1 MAEGRIAQY
10 ISHEMKLTQSGQQVG
25 SKYVAVKVNY
35 EGRNVTWRGFG
46 QAVTSFEAALAE
58 ENPLT
63 YGQWREWTVQLGT
76 AKTAP
81 NGQTYENTNLLSV
94 GIVAKA
100 PQNVPAPAA
109 AGRRGGGGGGQP
121 RSPVETESIERQT
134 ALNHAVRSVGKYFE
148 FCGAPPED
156 HSQWIEHVLH
166 QAESFAEFIHRR
178 RWSEGDENKAEEGEP
193 AKNNT
198 GLGNPEAVGTASAG
212 DISTPRTVAVSAENE
227 VSAEINIRHEREY
240 DS

>member
-63 YGQWREWTVQLGT
+63 FGQWREWTVQLGT

-109 AGRRGGGGGGQP
+109 AGRRGGGGGWQP

-148 FCGAPPED
+148 FCGEPPED
-156 HSQWIEHVLH
+156 HDQWIEHVLH
-166 QAESFAEFIHRR
+166 EARKFARFIHERQ
-178 RWSEGDENKAEEGEP
+178 WSEGDTDEDVSTEVPANAEGSGDVGESIR
-193 AKNNT
+193 
-198 GLGNPEAVGTASAG
+198 EAQRQGSSSDVQA
-212 DISTPRTVAVSAENE
+212 
-227 VSAEINIRHEREY
+227 
-240 DS
+240 